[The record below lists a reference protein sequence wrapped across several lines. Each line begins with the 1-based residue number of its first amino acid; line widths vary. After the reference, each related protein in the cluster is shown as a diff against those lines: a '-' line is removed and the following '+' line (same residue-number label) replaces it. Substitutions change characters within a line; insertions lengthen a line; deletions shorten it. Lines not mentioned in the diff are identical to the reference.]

1 MKPPACRNTRKDI
14 GDPQIK
20 KNVATSP
27 CEDHVICLHTFR
39 TNVSVSWGLSR
50 SIDSFHLFSA
60 NLIRSF

>member
-39 TNVSVSWGLSR
+39 TNVSVSWGPHT
-50 SIDSFHLFSA
+50 FVLFPSC
-60 NLIRSF
+60 NSKR